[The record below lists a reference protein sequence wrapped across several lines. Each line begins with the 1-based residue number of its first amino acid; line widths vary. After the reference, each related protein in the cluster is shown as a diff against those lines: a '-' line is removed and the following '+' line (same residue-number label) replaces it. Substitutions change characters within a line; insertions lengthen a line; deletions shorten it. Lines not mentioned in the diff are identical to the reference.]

1 MSTIRI
7 TTVDGTDLEI
17 GDLNGLEREIVRFEN
32 AALTLIE
39 DLESGEAG
47 RVKAA
52 LEIYRTLNERHS
64 TLTALRPEFER
75 RREEEE
81 LIEEGRRIAT
91 ELRQRPKPT

>member
-17 GDLNGLEREIVRFEN
+17 SNLVRLEQEILRFEN
-32 AALTLIE
+32 AALTLIG

-52 LEIYRTLNERHS
+52 LEIYGTLNERHS
-64 TLTALRPEFER
+64 ALTALLPEFQR
-75 RREEEE
+75 RRAEEE
-81 LIEEGRRIAT
+81 LIEEGRRIAA
-91 ELRQRPKPT
+91 ELRQRQKPT